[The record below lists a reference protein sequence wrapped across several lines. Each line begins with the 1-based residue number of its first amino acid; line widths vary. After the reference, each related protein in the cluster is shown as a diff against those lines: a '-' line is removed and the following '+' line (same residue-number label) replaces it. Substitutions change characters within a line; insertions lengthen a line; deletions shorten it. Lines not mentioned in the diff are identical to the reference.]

1 MQRAFVIC
9 ALSSYCLKIEHEQR
23 ETHDVHCA
31 ARFNFGGREKRGEK
45 KNQLRVSGY
54 KDALLS

>member
-9 ALSSYCLKIEHEQR
+9 ALSSYCLKIEHEQQ

-45 KNQLRVSGY
+45 KTAMGKRV
-54 KDALLS
+54 